1 MNGVASPIHAKG
13 PAKTAERRSVF
24 ERFDLT
30 NWRYSTAERGH
41 KRGPCSIE
49 LCRELSSKIS
59 CRVSMMDLRDRRI
72 LIFRSNFNFA
82 RSLNSFSKVRIKSQ
96 ALILYCRQENYYASI
111 YNIEGFYENRMTDA
125 SDDDL
130 LRMRLEISR
139 SLGLIGDTCLPPPP
153 RIP

>member
-1 MNGVASPIHAKG
+1 
-13 PAKTAERRSVF
+13 
-24 ERFDLT
+24 
-30 NWRYSTAERGH
+30 
-41 KRGPCSIE
+41 
-49 LCRELSSKIS
+49 
-59 CRVSMMDLRDRRI
+59 MMDLRDRRI